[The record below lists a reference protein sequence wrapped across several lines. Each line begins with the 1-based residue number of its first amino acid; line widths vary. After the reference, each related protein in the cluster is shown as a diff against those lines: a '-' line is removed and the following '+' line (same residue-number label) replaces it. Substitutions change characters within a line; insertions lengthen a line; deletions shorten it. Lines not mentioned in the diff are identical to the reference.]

1 MFRRIAAML
10 TMVVIGLLA
19 VPALASA
26 GTVPPYAAPPVD
38 PAAAQYV
45 STADS
50 TVTTASLASTGAGFS
65 VGYRC
70 GHRPRR
76 GPGGPGPGVCRQPGS
91 EVDHLIRL
99 IYGETALPIR
109 GAVSPFM
116 LPLPLPFRCHS
127 RAFDDPIIAASL
139 SA

>member
-1 MFRRIAAML
+1 ML

-26 GTVPPYAAPPVD
+26 GTVPPYPAPPVD

-65 VGYRC
+65 VG
-70 GHRPRR
+70 
-76 GPGGPGPGVCRQPGS
+76 
-91 EVDHLIRL
+91 
-99 IYGETALPIR
+99 TAVVIGLVVVLV
-109 GAVSPFM
+109 GLA
-116 LPLPLPFRCHS
+116 L
-127 RAFDDPIIAASL
+127 AFAGNRVRKSTI
-139 SA
+139 